1 MLTVTPPNAHGV
13 AVVTLA
19 HGKVNAIRRE
29 MVEALDAALDELE
42 ADDATGAV
50 VLAGEGP
57 FFSFGFDVPH
67 FLDHDRAAFEAFLR
81 AFTSLY
87 TRLFTFPKP
96 IVAAVN
102 GHAVAGGWM
111 LAQACDARV
120 IARGNVKLGLNEVRF
135 GAALF
140 AGSVE
145 ILRHLAGGRGADLI
159 AAGGQFLG
167 PDEALALGLADA
179 LCDADALPARAVDFA
194 RHYAGVR
201 QPSFAQIRRL
211 VRGPVVDGYRDRE
224 DDSIER
230 FLDIWYRPEMREALA
245 AITIR

>member
-1 MLTVTPPNAHGV
+1 M
-13 AVVTLA
+13 
-19 HGKVNAIRRE
+19 
-29 MVEALDAALDELE
+29 
-42 ADDATGAV
+42 
-50 VLAGEGP
+50 
-57 FFSFGFDVPH
+57 
-67 FLDHDRAAFEAFLR
+67 
-81 AFTSLY
+81 
-87 TRLFTFPKP
+87 FPKP

-111 LAQACDARV
+111 LAQTCDARV

-159 AAGGQFLG
+159 AGGGQFIG

-179 LCDADALPARAVDFA
+179 LCDAEALPGRAVDFA
-194 RHYAGVR
+194 QHYAGVT
-201 QPSFAQIRRL
+201 QPAFAQIRQL
-211 VRGPVVDGYRDRE
+211 VRGPIVDGYRDRE
-224 DDSIER
+224 DASIER
-230 FLDIWYRPEMREALA
+230 FIDIWFTPSVREALA